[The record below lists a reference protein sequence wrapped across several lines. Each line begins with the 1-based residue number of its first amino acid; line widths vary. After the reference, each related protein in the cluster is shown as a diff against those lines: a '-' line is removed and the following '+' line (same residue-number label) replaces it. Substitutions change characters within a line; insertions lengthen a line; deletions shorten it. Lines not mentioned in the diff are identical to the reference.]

1 MLKEVHPL
9 FGPQAGGT
17 RLTLKGHGLDVGTSR
32 AVLVNGS
39 QCLLDG

>member
-17 RLTLKGHGLDVGTSR
+17 RLTLTGQGLSIGTSR

-39 QCLLDG
+39 ECLLDG